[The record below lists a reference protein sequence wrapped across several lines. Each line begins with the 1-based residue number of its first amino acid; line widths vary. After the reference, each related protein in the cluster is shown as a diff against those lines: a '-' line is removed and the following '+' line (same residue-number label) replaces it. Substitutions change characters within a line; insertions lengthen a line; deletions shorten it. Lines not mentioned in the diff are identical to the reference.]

1 MPGYV
6 KGTAFTQ
13 FTTPQNFP
21 PPLGSD
27 THGLRK
33 SLCRPDGP
41 NAPFTS
47 APILTVTFVPELGPE
62 TLLLLEPWEDIP

>member
-1 MPGYV
+1 MPGYS

-13 FTTPQNFP
+13 FTN
-21 PPLGSD
+21 PPLPTPD
-27 THGLRK
+27 TRELRR

-47 APILTVTFVPELGPE
+47 APTLIVTFVPEPGDE
-62 TLLLLEPWEDIP
+62 TLLLSEPWEDIP